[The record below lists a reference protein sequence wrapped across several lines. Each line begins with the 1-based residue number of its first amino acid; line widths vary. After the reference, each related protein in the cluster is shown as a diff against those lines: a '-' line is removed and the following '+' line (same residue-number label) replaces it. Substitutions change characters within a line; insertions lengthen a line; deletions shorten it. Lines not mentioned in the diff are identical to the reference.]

1 MVCKL
6 AETVDRGL
14 LGRLRAELD
23 LRQHNIDNRRG
34 IVDADAQ
41 RCFVIHDVLPADV
54 FARLV
59 ERARAESSWVRNTTS
74 WRSGEAIGG
83 HELAA
88 CMAEEIAY
96 ISSDDFISRLRRETG
111 LTDLE
116 FVPAADTNRLSLLR
130 YHGVGD
136 RIDWHV
142 DGSIY
147 LGPRW
152 AGILTL
158 LEHTFDDTTK
168 LELMPDG
175 ELESFAVTTTPNSL
189 VLFRGDHVRHRARP
203 LVAGEERIV
212 LSLLFSTWPVRT
224 LNPFLRRYQSRVNLT
239 FYGNPDP

>member
-1 MVCKL
+1 MVR
-6 AETVDRGL
+6 AVDRSL
-14 LGRLRAELD
+14 LRRIRAEVD

-34 IVDADAQ
+34 VVSAEAQ
-41 RCFVIHDVLPADV
+41 RYFVIHDVLPPRV
-54 FARLV
+54 FDRLAERV
-59 ERARAESSWVRNTTS
+59 EIERSWVRSSTA

-83 HELAA
+83 HELET
-88 CMAEEIAY
+88 CMADEIAFLMG
-96 ISSDDFISRLRRETG
+96 DEFITKLRGETG
-111 LTDLE
+111 LDDLE
-116 FVPAADTNRLSLLR
+116 FVPGADTNRLSMLR
-130 YHGVGD
+130 YLGEGD

-158 LEHTFDDTTK
+158 VEKTFDDYAK
-168 LELMPDG
+168 LELMPHG
-175 ELESFAVTTTPNSL
+175 ELVNLAAATAPNSL

-203 LVAGEERIV
+203 LVDGEERIA
-212 LSLLFSTWPVRT
+212 LSLLLSTWPVRT